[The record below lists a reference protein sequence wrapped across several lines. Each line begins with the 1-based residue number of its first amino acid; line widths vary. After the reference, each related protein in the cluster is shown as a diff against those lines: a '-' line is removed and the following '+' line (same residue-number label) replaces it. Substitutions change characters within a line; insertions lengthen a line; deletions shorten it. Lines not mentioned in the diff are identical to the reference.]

1 MAEIRVNATGALK
14 LYDSDNSH
22 YVELQADTNV
32 PANVTF
38 TLPSTDGS
46 AGQILKT
53 NGSGGLSFNTGIAA
67 DNLSIGDAAV
77 TLSTLS
83 GNITIDA
90 TANDTDIIFKGTDG
104 GADTTFLTLDGSEAG
119 AATFNNKIVATEL
132 DISGDIDIDGTS
144 NLDVVDIDGAVDMAS
159 TLGVTGVVTANAG
172 VVIDNITIDGTE
184 IDLSSG
190 DLTLDVAGDII
201 FDAGGNNFK
210 FSSGGTQVLDIAN
223 SSSDIIIKP
232 TVDAKDIIFQQ
243 YDGNEVMRIND
254 SRKLQ
259 FYDDGGESITSDGS
273 KLIIESG
280 GTTFNLPTSDGSSGQ
295 AITTN
300 GSGTLSFA
308 DAGGGKVLQCVSTY
322 STSASSTSSTDANV
336 FWLNASITP
345 ASSNSKI
352 LVLGMLT
359 VTQSSTNN
367 RCGGVIKRDST
378 VIQGTYGEH
387 DNFFNGTYHEMDGNN
402 STATTLPFVY
412 LDSPSTT
419 SSTTY
424 YLGTRQNA
432 NTTYFNR
439 TRGTASGFTSTITL
453 LEIGA

>member
-1 MAEIRVNATGALK
+1 M
-14 LYDSDNSH
+14 
-22 YVELQADTNV
+22 
-32 PANVTF
+32 
-38 TLPSTDGS
+38 
-46 AGQILKT
+46 
-53 NGSGGLSFNTGIAA
+53 
-67 DNLSIGDAAV
+67 
-77 TLSTLS
+77 S

-201 FDAGGNNFK
+201 FDAAGNNFK

-223 SSSDIIIKP
+223 SSSDVIIKP